1 MAEIENEENIKNTIQ
16 DTQML
21 IRNHMQQH
29 KKISK
34 QLHSQIK
41 KDLKTIELFKEKIGK
56 LIVEKEKLEAK
67 QQNKADNKDIMESSP
82 DIEKIRQLRKVFSL
96 LNLQDR
102 GSVSVSQLQE
112 ILEKYKFIKIPLE
125 ELISFLNK
133 MISWKEVV
141 SNLPNTITP

>member
-82 DIEKIRQLRKVFSL
+82 DIEKIRQQIIMEVTEK
-96 LNLQDR
+96 NEYDEKIKEIR
-102 GSVSVSQLQE
+102 G
-112 ILEKYKFIKIPLE
+112 
-125 ELISFLNK
+125 N
-133 MISWKEVV
+133 
-141 SNLPNTITP
+141 